1 MDDINSLIPFSRL
14 RQLSARGISRSTDS
28 SSSSDNLL
36 VYKGLIPIERY
47 IAERNYF
54 LLTQRYLAKLH
65 HTPGID
71 DAFYEFTVLDL
82 WSGKE
87 M

>member
-14 RQLSARGISRSTDS
+14 RQLHTRGISSRINRSS
-28 SSSSDNLL
+28 GSDNLL
-36 VYKGLIPIERY
+36 IYKGFILICGY
-47 IAERNYF
+47 ITKHYYF
-54 LLTQRYLAKLH
+54 LLTQRYIAKFH
-65 HTPGID
+65 HKPRIE

-87 M
+87 T